1 MYHTHLRFMPPARKE
16 GLKDTQLFASVG
28 KNMICSTVP
37 IYCLKR
43 KLWKPSSQPPTCQP
57 ARP

>member
-1 MYHTHLRFMPPARKE
+1 MPPAHKE

-28 KNMICSTVP
+28 KNTIFSATP
-37 IYCLKR
+37 TYPLQQKI
-43 KLWKPSSQPPTCQP
+43 WKPFSQPPTCQP